1 MACVRC
7 GPAVHSLDGGVLS
20 RRQVAEPSA
29 ILSHQAMPI
38 HGAYDPNAI
47 MNLMARRGA
56 VKDHRCVWAASTFDL
71 CQRSDT
77 PPPCRS
83 LFDGASTLLMRKE
96 AEAGDRGR
104 QAWDAAR
111 AEALQAIA
119 PKDPYDG
126 SVPPP
131 GTALGNLLAELDA
144 QERATLTGLAAT
156 LESHQLVPP
165 SAKATALRDASA
177 QFSGIRDKIL
187 EAASALCTRGEGDV
201 PSEGA
206 PRAQGMAPA
215 GAGDDDTDLSDKDAD
230 GDEAGDRRVRPKR
243 SVTTTAAYAD
253 RIAAVRAAFDDE
265 DTPLGAAATQTLRSW
280 MLDHF
285 LSPYPSDADKGELS
299 KATGLKRIQ
308 VRRVLTP
315 SDVFRCVL
323 TSPLPGALPCPA
335 TGSSTPVSASGAL
348 PSCRCARTWTRAA
361 RRQRRPA
368 VPR

>member
-1 MACVRC
+1 
-7 GPAVHSLDGGVLS
+7 
-20 RRQVAEPSA
+20 
-29 ILSHQAMPI
+29 
-38 HGAYDPNAI
+38 
-47 MNLMARRGA
+47 
-56 VKDHRCVWAASTFDL
+56 
-71 CQRSDT
+71 
-77 PPPCRS
+77 
-83 LFDGASTLLMRKE
+83 MRKE
-96 AEAGDRGR
+96 ADAGDQGR

-111 AEALQAIA
+111 ADALQAIA
-119 PKDPYDG
+119 PKDAYDG

-144 QERATLTGLAAT
+144 QERATLSGLAAT

-206 PRAQGMAPA
+206 PPAQGMAPA

-230 GDEAGDRRVRPKR
+230 EDETCDRRARPKR

-308 VRRVLTP
+308 VRCVVFDP
-315 SDVFRCVL
+315 SGTVCSHADD
-323 TSPLPGALPCPA
+323 G
-335 TGSSTPVSASGAL
+335 
-348 PSCRCARTWTRAA
+348 
-361 RRQRRPA
+361 
-368 VPR
+368 